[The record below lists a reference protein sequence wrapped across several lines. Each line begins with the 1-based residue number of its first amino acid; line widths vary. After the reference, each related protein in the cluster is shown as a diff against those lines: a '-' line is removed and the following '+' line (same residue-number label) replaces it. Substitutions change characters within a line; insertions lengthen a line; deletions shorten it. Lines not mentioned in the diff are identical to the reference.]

1 MKLTSFK
8 MSMNTVKPMIIV
20 NADLKYIYVF
30 RLHFILHLQSR
41 DFTEVNALVRITTPE
56 RLGF

>member
-1 MKLTSFK
+1 

-20 NADLKYIYVF
+20 NADLKYTYVF

-41 DFTEVNALVRITTPE
+41 DFTEVNALVRITPE
-56 RLGF
+56 RLGFWITI